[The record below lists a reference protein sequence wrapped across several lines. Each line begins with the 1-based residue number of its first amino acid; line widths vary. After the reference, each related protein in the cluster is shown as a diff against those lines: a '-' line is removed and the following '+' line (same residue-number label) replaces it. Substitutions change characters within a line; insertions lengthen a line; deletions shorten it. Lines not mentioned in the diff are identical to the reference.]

1 MILDSL
7 LLSVL
12 TKELRAA
19 LLFSQVRDIHQT
31 DARVLMPELF
41 TPNRAAETLVLSLQH
56 PPCVYA
62 VPAKEK
68 QTYIAAQ
75 NFCMTL
81 RKHLDGARLSDIAQI
96 SMDRILCFS
105 FDRIE
110 TGGAIV
116 TKKLYA
122 ELIPSAP
129 NLILTENGKI
139 LDTLIRGKKL
149 HRDLAQGMSY
159 ELPAG
164 TERLNFLQFSETEL
178 AEIFSYGTQEAGTL
192 SDWLF
197 SKFNGLSASLLSE
210 IARRAA
216 LDLTISMNS
225 LTDTDISRLAKA
237 FSSVANDI
245 EAADGLFVYPKGDG
259 EIVSVFPLPDAEG
272 RHVPSVSAW
281 LAGQMKKDGGV
292 ISASVQELKKHIKNL
307 IKKEE
312 RKLRKID
319 EELAETKLLET
330 YNLYGQIL
338 AIYAYM
344 KPTGAEMT
352 VANPFDEAGG
362 SVTIPID
369 PSVSVIRNSQLY
381 FKKYGKMKTRAAIGQ
396 EKRDECRMRLS
407 YLQNAAYF
415 AEDVRDRTAL
425 ESLRAELRDIG
436 INPQK
441 QQQAKNKQKKN
452 APEEPETRQIDGYT
466 IFIGRNSR
474 QNDYLTLR
482 KAQKNDLWLHAKEIP
497 GSHVVIAAKDASIPE
512 TIIEKA
518 AALAAYHSKARADGK
533 VSVDVTKIQYVK
545 KIPNAPTGLVS
556 YTHHTTYVVT
566 PMDPFSADR

>member
-7 LLSVL
+7 LLHVL
-12 TKELRAA
+12 TNELRTA
-19 LLFSQVRDIHQT
+19 LLFLQVREIHQT
-31 DARVLMPELF
+31 DARVFLLDFFAPG
-41 TPNRAAETLVLSLQH
+41 RAAETLAVSLQH
-56 PPCVYA
+56 PPCVWMS
-62 VPAKEK
+62 PAREK
-68 QTYIAAQ
+68 QAYIAAQ

-81 RKHLDGARLSDIAQI
+81 RKHLEGARLSDIAQI

-129 NLILTENGKI
+129 NFILTEDGTI
-139 LDTLIRGKKL
+139 LDTLVRGKKL
-149 HRDLAQGMSY
+149 HRDLAPGTTY

-178 AEIFSYGTQEAGTL
+178 SDIFSYGKQDDAPL

-197 SKFNGLSASLLSE
+197 SKFNGLSAALVAE
-210 IARRAA
+210 ITRRAA
-216 LDLTISMNS
+216 LEPSVSTAALSDA
-225 LTDTDISRLAKA
+225 DISRLTNA
-237 FSSVANDI
+237 FSSVAKDL
-245 EAADGLFVYPKGDG
+245 ESADGLFLYPKGNG
-259 EIVSVFPLPDAEG
+259 ETASIFPLPGAEG
-272 RHVPSVSAW
+272 RHIPSVSAW
-281 LAGQMKKDGGV
+281 LADQMKKDGGAV
-292 ISASVQELKKHIKNL
+292 SASIQELKKHIKNL

-338 AIYAYM
+338 AIYSYM
-344 KPTGAEMT
+344 KPAGPEIT
-352 VANPFDEAGG
+352 VANPFDETGAEI
-362 SVTIPID
+362 TIPVD

-396 EKRDECRMRLS
+396 EKRDECQMRLD

-415 AEDVRDRTAL
+415 AEDVRDRKSL
-425 ESLRAELRDIG
+425 EVLRAELRDLG
-436 INPQK
+436 VNPRK
-441 QQQAKNKQKKN
+441 QQQQKNKQKKT
-452 APEEPETRQIDGYT
+452 APEEPEARQLDGYT
-466 IFIGRNSR
+466 IWIGRNSR
-474 QNDYLTLR
+474 QNEYLTLR

-497 GSHVVIAAKDASIPE
+497 GSHVVISCAGAPIPE
-512 TIIEKA
+512 AVIEKA
-518 AALAAYHSKARADGK
+518 AALAAYHSKARNDGK
-533 VSVDVTKIQYVK
+533 VSVDATKIQYVK
-545 KIPNAPTGLVS
+545 KIPNAPAGLVS
-556 YTHHTTYVVT
+556 YTHHTTYVVA
-566 PMDPFSADR
+566 PEEEKA